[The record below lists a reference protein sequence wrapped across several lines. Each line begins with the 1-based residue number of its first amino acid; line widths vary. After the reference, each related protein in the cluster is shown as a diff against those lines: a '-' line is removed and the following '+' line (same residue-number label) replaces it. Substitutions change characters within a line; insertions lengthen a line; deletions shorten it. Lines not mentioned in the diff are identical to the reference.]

1 MIREEDFPF
10 LAEKGHVVSLVGGG
24 GKTTLMYAMAAHCA
38 RKGWRVLVATTT
50 HIMQP
55 SGGVWAQTAAQRDAL
70 WSGGHYAV
78 SGTAA
83 SGGKLTMPPVGQ
95 LERWMKQADLTLLE
109 ADGAKRLPC
118 KAPAGHEPVILPQ
131 CDIVLAVA
139 GASALGRPLNEV
151 CFRAEIAA
159 ELLGS
164 PLNAELT
171 PFSLAILL
179 ASEKGGRKATAGRA
193 FYAVLN
199 QADEGQR
206 HRLAE
211 QTACILREIY
221 GISCVLTH
229 FEKEERA

>member
-1 MIREEDFPF
+1 M
-10 LAEKGHVVSLVGGG
+10 
-24 GKTTLMYAMAAHCA
+24 
-38 RKGWRVLVATTT
+38 
-50 HIMQP
+50 
-55 SGGVWAQTAAQRDAL
+55 
-70 WSGGHYAV
+70 
-78 SGTAA
+78 
-83 SGGKLTMPPVGQ
+83 
-95 LERWMKQADLTLLE
+95 
-109 ADGAKRLPC
+109 
-118 KAPAGHEPVILPQ
+118 ILPQ

-179 ASEKGGRKATAGRA
+179 ASEKGGRKAAAGRT